1 MGRTTK
7 GSRNVI
13 KKMKV
18 RQRGFTLIE
27 MMVVVL
33 IIGILSAVA
42 FPSYVS
48 YVQKSRRF
56 EAQAVMYEVSAYME
70 RYYTENNSYTGAA
83 LPSNASSNSYYEIT
97 LVDHASQAYKVR
109 SEPKGSQAKD
119 ECGTLTLA
127 HTGAYAAAKAGCWK

>member
-1 MGRTTK
+1 MINKT
-7 GSRNVI
+7 S
-13 KKMKV
+13 V

-56 EAQAVMYEVSAYME
+56 DVQALMYKLAAEME
-70 RYYTENNSYTGAA
+70 REYTVANSYEGKSFSEEERSHPYYRVTLPVQTSQTYTIKAEPIGAQ
-83 LPSNASSNSYYEIT
+83 
-97 LVDHASQAYKVR
+97 DD
-109 SEPKGSQAKD
+109 D
-119 ECGTLTLA
+119 ECGAMTLA
-127 HTGAYAAAKAGCWK
+127 HTGAYTAVTAGCWK

>member
-18 RQRGFTLIE
+18 RQGGFTLIE

-56 EAQAVMYEVSAYME
+56 DVQAAMYKSAAEME
-70 RYYTENNSYTGAA
+70 REYTKANTYADGILSAEAAAHPYYTV
-83 LPSNASSNSYYEIT
+83 T
-97 LVDHASQAYKVR
+97 LEKSSQAYTIKA
-109 SEPKGSQAKD
+109 EPIGAQD
-119 ECGTLTLA
+119 DDDCGAMTLA
-127 HTGAYAAAKAGCWK
+127 HTGAYTAETTGCWK

>member
-1 MGRTTK
+1 MINKT
-7 GSRNVI
+7 S
-13 KKMKV
+13 V

-56 EAQAVMYEVSAYME
+56 EAQAALYEVAARME
-70 RYYTENNSYTGAA
+70 RYYTEKNSYADA
-83 LPSNASSNSYYEIT
+83 EDPSGTSHYDISFVSPPAQTYVI
-97 LVDHASQAYKVR
+97 QAIPQGKQG
-109 SEPKGSQAKD
+109 ED

-127 HTGAYAAAKAGCWK
+127 HTGAYTPVTKGCWK

>member
-18 RQRGFTLIE
+18 RQGGFTLIE

-56 EAQAVMYEVSAYME
+56 EAQAALYEVAARME
-70 RYYTENNSYTGAA
+70 RYYTEKNTYADA
-83 LPSNASSNSYYEIT
+83 EEPSDTSHYEISFVSPPAQT
-97 LVDHASQAYKVR
+97 YVIQAVPQGKQG
-109 SEPKGSQAKD
+109 EDG
-119 ECGTLTLA
+119 CGTLTLA
-127 HTGAYAAAKAGCWK
+127 HTGAYTPTTNGCWK